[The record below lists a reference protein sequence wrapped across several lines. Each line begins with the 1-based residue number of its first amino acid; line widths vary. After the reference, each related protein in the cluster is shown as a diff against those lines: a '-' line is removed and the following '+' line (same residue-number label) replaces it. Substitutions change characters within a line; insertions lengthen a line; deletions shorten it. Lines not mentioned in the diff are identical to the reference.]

1 MPGVQT
7 LTVLT
12 VVAASGAL
20 KGTEKTAQ
28 VKIKSIRNISDK
40 GILGAVHEIL
50 NWSSAMLV
58 TSGPHFRERSVV

>member
-12 VVAASGAL
+12 VVAVSGAL

-28 VKIKSIRNISDK
+28 VKIKSIRNISGK
-40 GILGAVHEIL
+40 GILGAVHGIL
-50 NWSSAMLV
+50 N
-58 TSGPHFRERSVV
+58 